1 VSPTIFQKGVILV
14 AVPLLAQGVF
24 VGMVAW
30 FQGRYSAAQYWSLHT
45 KEVLERGLRVEA
57 GVVEAQSEVRGYVL
71 TGDRSFLG
79 PDGRSEQILG
89 DADRLVELVADNPA
103 QQDRARRAADRA
115 RAAVAWQAELVRQTD
130 TGGQAAAAARI
141 RAGEGKELVDGLRA
155 DLGEFLAAEKTLDAG
170 RQAVLRRNR
179 RRVNWVLIGGALASF
194 AGTVGLAYLFSRGIG
209 RRLDVLVE
217 NTRRLTAGA
226 ELAPEVGGRDEIA
239 QVDRAFRRTA
249 AEVRALRANLEDRVR
264 ERTAEL
270 DRANVA
276 LRVEEAR
283 FRSAFD
289 DTNVAMVLTDLDNRF
304 VRANA
309 AFARLFGYTM
319 DEVLGLTMAD
329 ITHPDDV
336 GDSYAQRE
344 RLLAGQAS
352 YFQME
357 KRYRHK
363 DGRTLWGLTNVS
375 LVRGPGGEPLM
386 YVGQVQDITGR
397 RAAAEAVRQRTAD
410 LTEANRELALK
421 NQEVELFVYSVSHD
435 LRGPLVNLQGFSKE
449 LQKATDALRDL
460 FADARVPDDLR
471 EAARPVFDQK
481 VAKALGFIQS
491 AVGRLGGIIDAL
503 LRLSRAGRVEYRP
516 EAVDMNRVVG
526 QVLGSLQ
533 GTIAERRATV
543 GAGPLPPAYGDAT
556 ALGQVF
562 ANLIG
567 NALTYLAEGRP
578 GRVEIGGGREAD
590 GSVTYYVRDNGLGI
604 PAAHHQKVFQLF
616 QRVHPG
622 VGGGEGLGLA
632 IVARVVERHRGR
644 VWVESAEGQGST
656 FYVRLPVPPDEPGG
670 GI

>member
-1 VSPTIFQKGVILV
+1 VSLTIFQKGVIIV
-14 AVPLLAQGVF
+14 AVPLLAHGMF
-24 VGMVAW
+24 VGILAW

-45 KEVLERGLRVEA
+45 KEVLERGLHVEA
-57 GVVEAQSEVRGYVL
+57 GVVEVQSGVRGYVL
-71 TGDRSFLG
+71 TGDRSLLA
-79 PDGRSEQILG
+79 PDGRADEVLG
-89 DADRLVELVADNPA
+89 DADRLIDLVADNPA

-115 RAAVAWQAELVRQTD
+115 RAAIALQGDLVQMTD
-130 TGGQAAAAARI
+130 AGGREAAAARI
-141 RAGEGKELVDGLRA
+141 RTGEGKVLVAGLRA
-155 DLGEFLAAEKTLDAG
+155 DLDEFLAAEKQLDAD

-179 RRVNWVLIGGALASF
+179 RRVNWVLLGGAVASF
-194 AGTVGLAYLFSRGIG
+194 AGTLGLAYLFSRGIG
-209 RRLDVLVE
+209 RRLAVLAD
-217 NTRRLTAGA
+217 NTHRLSAGA
-226 ELAPEVGGRDEIA
+226 DLAPEVGGRDEIA

-249 AEVRALRANLEDRVR
+249 AEVRALRDHLEDRVR

-270 DRANVA
+270 DRANAA

-289 DTNVAMVLTDLDNRF
+289 DTHVAMVLTDLDNRF

-309 AFARLFGYTM
+309 AFARLFGYTA

-329 ITHPDDV
+329 VTHPQDV
-336 GDSYAQRE
+336 ADSYAQRE

-357 KRYRHK
+357 KQYRHK

-375 LVRGPGGEPLM
+375 LVRGPAGEPLM
-386 YVGQVQDITGR
+386 YVGQVQDITER

-460 FADARVPDDLR
+460 FADGRIPDDLR
-471 EAARPVFDQK
+471 EAARPIFDQK
-481 VAKALGFIQS
+481 VSKALGFIQS

-503 LRLSRAGRVEYRP
+503 LRLSRAGRVEYRR

-526 QVLGSLQ
+526 HVFGSLQ
-533 GTIAERRATV
+533 GTIAEKRATV
-543 GAGPLPPAYGDAT
+543 GAANLPPAFGDAT
-556 ALGQVF
+556 ALGPVF

-567 NALTYLAEGRP
+567 NALTYLAPGRP
-578 GRVEIGGGREAD
+578 GRVEVGGRREAD
-590 GSVTYYVRDNGLGI
+590 GSVTYWVRDNGRGI
-604 PAAHHQKVFQLF
+604 PPAHHQKVFQLF

-622 VGGGEGLGLA
+622 VAAGEGLGLA

-644 VWVESAEGQGST
+644 VWVESVEGEGST
-656 FYVRLPVPPDEPGG
+656 FYVRLPAPPGG
-670 GI
+670 PGGQP

>member
-1 VSPTIFQKGVILV
+1 MSPTIFQKGVLLV
-14 AVPLLAQGVF
+14 AVPLLAQGMF
-24 VGMVAW
+24 VGMLAW

-45 KEVLERGLRVEA
+45 KEVLERGLRVES

-79 PDGRSEQILG
+79 PDGQSDQVLE
-89 DADRLVELVADNPA
+89 DADRLVELVADHPA

-115 RAAVAWQAELVRQTD
+115 RAAVAWRAELVRLTD
-130 TGGQAAAAARI
+130 MGGREAAAARI

-155 DLGEFLAAEKTLDAG
+155 DLEEFLAAERRLDAD

-209 RRLDVLVE
+209 RRLAVLVE
-217 NTRRLTAGA
+217 NTRRLSAGA
-226 ELAPEVGGRDEIA
+226 ELAPELRGRDEIA
-239 QVDRAFRRTA
+239 QVDRAFRQTA
-249 AEVRALRANLEDRVR
+249 AEVRALRAHLEDRVR
-264 ERTAEL
+264 ERTADL
-270 DRANVA
+270 DRANAA
-276 LRVEEAR
+276 LRVEEER

-289 DTNVAMVLTDLDNRF
+289 DTNLAMVLTDLDNRF

-309 AFARLFGYTM
+309 AFARLFGYSI

-329 ITHPDDV
+329 VTHPDDV
-336 GDSYAQRE
+336 GESLAQRQ
-344 RLLAGQAS
+344 RLLGGQAS
-352 YFQME
+352 FFQME

-363 DGRTLWGLTNVS
+363 DGHELWGLTNVS
-375 LVRGPGGEPLM
+375 LVRAPTGEPLM
-386 YVGQVQDITGR
+386 YVGQVQDITER
-397 RAAAEAVRQRTAD
+397 RAAAEAVRQRSID

-435 LRGPLVNLQGFSKE
+435 LRGPLVNLQGFSQE
-449 LQKATDALRDL
+449 LRKATDALRDL
-460 FADARVPDDLR
+460 YADERVPDDLR

-491 AVGRLGGIIDAL
+491 AVGRLSGIIDAL
-503 LRLSRAGRVEYRP
+503 LRLSRAGRVEYRR

-533 GTIAERRATV
+533 GTIAEKRATV
-543 GAGPLPPAYGDAT
+543 GAGNLPPAHGDAT

-567 NALTYLAEGRP
+567 NALTYLAPARP
-578 GRVEIGGGREAD
+578 GRVEIGGEREPD
-590 GSVTYYVRDNGLGI
+590 GSVTYWVQDNGLGI
-604 PAAHHQKVFQLF
+604 PQAHHQKVFQLF
-616 QRVHPG
+616 QRVHPE
-622 VGGGEGLGLA
+622 VGAGEGLGLA

-644 VWVESAEGQGST
+644 VWVESVASEGST
-656 FYVRLPVPPDEPGG
+656 FFVRLPAPPGPGG
-670 GI
+670 GGS